1 MKNQPTDQPIII
13 AHALGAIDGN
23 TYTNSEAA
31 FRQSFSDG
39 FEYLE
44 ADLALTSDQKV
55 VLYHHNKP
63 KIESEKSWRGKKAFQ
78 LSWPELSGKKYADKY
93 PILLLERFLSLMND
107 FSSTQIILDIKTRNK
122 KKVIIAKRPDEI
134 SYLNTF
140 ALKHYKKK
148 GKQPLPN
155 PLFSALSWSDSNKI
169 YPHQKIIEELIKHC
183 DNNLLNRLIPQVDK
197 YSSVVIDRLYNFP
210 IKIWKPSHE
219 PIEQEFLYAVQN
231 RCKYISLE
239 ITSVSDM
246 EIQLGKQHDI
256 KILAYGTNN
265 QSIIETLY
273 KLGVSGFY
281 VDSFHQIET
290 GAS

>member
-1 MKNQPTDQPIII
+1 MSNQVTDKPIMI
-13 AHALGAIDGN
+13 AHALGAINEN

-31 FRQSFSDG
+31 FRKSFSAG
-39 FEYLE
+39 FKYLE
-44 ADLALTSDQKV
+44 ADLALTNDQQI
-55 VLYHHNKP
+55 VLYHHNQP
-63 KIESEKSWRGKKAFQ
+63 KTESEKSWREKKAFQ
-78 LSWPELSGKKYADKY
+78 QSWLELSRKKYADKY
-93 PILLLERFLSLMND
+93 PVLELKQFLSILD
-107 FSSTQIILDIKTRNK
+107 EFPSTHIILDIKTRNK

-134 SYLNTF
+134 SYPNTF

-197 YSSVVIDRLYNFP
+197 YSTVVIDRLYNFP

-273 KLGVSGFY
+273 KQGVSGFY